1 MENMLSLLLGLCVWR
16 PMVLRSRCLELLV
29 LVSNLML
36 ISIIFAG
43 LEPLALL
50 AVEKTIVWSWL
61 LPLD

>member
-1 MENMLSLLLGLCVWR
+1 MELI
-16 PMVLRSRCLELLV
+16 LELV

-43 LEPLALL
+43 LDPLVLL

-61 LPLD
+61 LSSD